1 MLDKFPVKS
10 CHFLVPWYIHIKTI
24 TQFNFTDK
32 GKPTEINLDMSGS
45 MVPGWERYHTSILKF
60 KAQPKSYKSSWSN
73 EVLTLR
79 YNLLFLPSWPI
90 DVKEG
95 LDWCPKLHCYTHYKY
110 PSYKWGFN
118 KGVHVSE
125 PLENLIKVLWHFALH
140 WKKAVWESNQIC
152 ENSFKMSSDQGPGK
166 NNLYNSA
173 TVIYI

>member
-32 GKPTEINLDMSGS
+32 EKPTEINLDMSGS
-45 MVPGWERYHTSILKF
+45 WLGEVSGYPESLRHSPNLTNHLEET
-60 KAQPKSYKSSWSN
+60 KSWHWGTN
-73 EVLTLR
+73 CC
-79 YNLLFLPSWPI
+79 FCHHDI
-90 DVKEG
+90 DVKEA
-95 LDWCPKLHCYTHYKY
+95 LDWCPSQLHCYTHYKY

-125 PLENLIKVLWHFALH
+125 PLENLIKVLWHFALL

>member
-1 MLDKFPVKS
+1 MKHVRQIS
-10 CHFLVPWYIHIKTI
+10 CKVLPF
-24 TQFNFTDK
+24 
-32 GKPTEINLDMSGS
+32 SSS
-45 MVPGWERYHTSILKF
+45 MVHSYQNYHPVQFHWQRKTNRNQPGHEWFLAGRGIWV
-60 KAQPKSYKSSWSN
+60 SWSLRHSPN
-73 EVLTLR
+73 LTNHLEETK
-79 YNLLFLPSWPI
+79 SWHWGTNCCFCHHDF
-90 DVKEG
+90 DVKEA
-95 LDWCPKLHCYTHYKY
+95 LDWCPSQLHCYTRYKY

>member
-45 MVPGWERYHTSILKF
+45 WLGEVSEYPESLRHSPNLTNHLEET
-60 KAQPKSYKSSWSN
+60 KSYK
-73 EVLTLR
+73 
-79 YNLLFLPSWPI
+79 LLFLPSWLRCQR
-90 DVKEG
+90 G
-95 LDWCPKLHCYTHYKY
+95 ARLMSQTTLLHPLFQY